1 MRCDR
6 LVPRRNGAALFLQ
19 GSLFKFLE
27 GDPVPSHNLE
37 DFLRFV
43 EENDAKQAPDDSSY
57 LRRFAED

>member
-1 MRCDR
+1 
-6 LVPRRNGAALFLQ
+6 
-19 GSLFKFLE
+19 LFKFLE